1 MSRFAAITADLLAR
15 KGEAMPWTG
24 IGTETGAGIGR
35 FLEAPPVVRAPAAPP
50 PSTPTGKDRACAV
63 RMTAQDHERLGILA
77 VKLGGT
83 RQQLLKLA
91 LAQFLERQAQAH
103 ACTCLGRGDTEG
115 CCG

>member
-1 MSRFAAITADLLAR
+1 MSRFAAVTADLLAR

-24 IGTETGAGIGR
+24 MGTEMMSMTDTR
-35 FLEAPPVVRAPAAPP
+35 PPVVRAPAPP
-50 PSTPTGKDRACAV
+50 PPTPTGKDRACAV

-77 VKLGGT
+77 VKLGST

>member
-1 MSRFAAITADLLAR
+1 MSRFAAVTADLLAR
-15 KGEAMPWTG
+15 KGEAMPWTN
-24 IGTETGAGIGR
+24 IGPDMDVYRTDAR
-35 FLEAPPVVRAPAAPP
+35 PPVVRAPAPP
-50 PSTPTGKDRACAV
+50 PPPARTAKDRACAV

-77 VKLGGT
+77 VKLGST

-103 ACTCLGRGDTEG
+103 ACTCLGRGDMEG

>member
-1 MSRFAAITADLLAR
+1 MSRFATVTADLLAR
-15 KGEAMPWTG
+15 KGEAMPWTNMG
-24 IGTETGAGIGR
+24 PDRDACRTDAR
-35 FLEAPPVVRAPAAPP
+35 LPVMRAPAAPP
-50 PSTPTGKDRACAV
+50 PTGKDRACAV

-77 VKLGGT
+77 VKLGST
-83 RQQLLKLA
+83 RQHLLKLA